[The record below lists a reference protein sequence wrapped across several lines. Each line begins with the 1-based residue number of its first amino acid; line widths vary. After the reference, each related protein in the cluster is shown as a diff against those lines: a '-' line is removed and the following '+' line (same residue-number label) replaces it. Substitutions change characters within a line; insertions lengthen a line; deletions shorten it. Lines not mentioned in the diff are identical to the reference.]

1 SGALRSCGGRVRADR
16 PPEPYVSTLAAIL
29 LPGSPPSDSIAA
41 PERLILPA
49 RMNQKRQAIADHA
62 GDQQR
67 GQRVFIDVLRQIFAG
82 ALALPIK
89 RIAGHA
95 SLLPRPPRQI
105 LRAGGRIGGDVA
117 RLLAEVAGHRL
128 GLFDR
133 LIGCRLRLLHRLVG
147 GAALLLSA
155 RLIVRCRA
163 STGVLSSRVMPRR
176 VLVHLLCSCSR
187 NPSTKNIRC
196 KESL

>member
-1 SGALRSCGGRVRADR
+1 SIEGRVRADR
-16 PPEPYVSTLAAIL
+16 PPETYVSTLATIL
-29 LPGSPPSDSIAA
+29 LPGSQPSESIAA
-41 PERLILPA
+41 PELLILPT

-67 GQRVFIDVLRQIFAG
+67 GQRVFIDFFRQIFAG
-82 ALALPIK
+82 TLALPIK
-89 RIAGHA
+89 RIARHA
-95 SLLPRPPRQI
+95 RLLPRPPRQI
-105 LRAGGRIGGDVA
+105 LRAGGRIGGDGA

-133 LIGCRLRLLHRLVG
+133 LIGCRLRLLQRLIS

-163 STGVLSSRVMPRR
+163 STRVLSSRVMP
-176 VLVHLLCSCSR
+176 
-187 NPSTKNIRC
+187 P
-196 KESL
+196 